1 MHAAATQ
8 RLVDRNVQS
17 RPLRTPVERC
27 QTCTLCVY
35 YSPYFACLSLLCR
48 CLSLS
53 FVVVSLPPLSS
64 AFINQSL
71 TKFSSQIYIV
81 VPFFALCGRG
91 GGVYPNIT
99 QPDTCIF

>member
-17 RPLRTPVERC
+17 LPLRTPVERC

-35 YSPYFACLSLLCR
+35 YSPSVL

-53 FVVVSLPPLSS
+53 PLIVVVSLPPLSS
-64 AFINQSL
+64 AFINHSQNSHHKYISWFLSL
-71 TKFSSQIYIV
+71 LSAGEGWESTPTSV
-81 VPFFALCGRG
+81 
-91 GGVYPNIT
+91 IT